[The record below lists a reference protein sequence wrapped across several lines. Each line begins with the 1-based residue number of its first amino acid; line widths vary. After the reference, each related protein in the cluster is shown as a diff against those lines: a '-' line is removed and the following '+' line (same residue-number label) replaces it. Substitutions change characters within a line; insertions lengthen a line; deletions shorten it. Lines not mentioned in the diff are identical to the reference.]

1 MSKQASAEAPWK
13 LVTPSGEL
21 HIIKDI
27 QELNGFAHAHGIASS
42 NLRHHL
48 GFFTGNGQSLHVQR
62 VVALDRLQW
71 LKRDG
76 CTEYVTAPP
85 APSRRHARSSPT
97 ATSSAVAALAPAAT
111 SASATSNCCRRPRLA
126 PRPAAAEL
134 TAPCSPRA
142 PASGARASLLPLW
155 SPPAASLAT
164 RSSRSPRQLP
174 RDRVRLFF
182 PVLLT

>member
-85 APSRRHARSSPT
+85 APSRRHARSSPVPFT
-97 ATSSAVAALAPAAT
+97 VQFSCLYVASDGATLYLYN
-111 SASATSNCCRRPRLA
+111 SAT
-126 PRPAAAEL
+126 
-134 TAPCSPRA
+134 
-142 PASGARASLLPLW
+142 
-155 SPPAASLAT
+155 
-164 RSSRSPRQLP
+164 
-174 RDRVRLFF
+174 
-182 PVLLT
+182 